1 MPKISYL
8 LLEKK
13 RYLWFYP
20 KAQIFIIE
28 KYKNQIIY
36 MKYPQLNN
44 PGFVSCLKTK

>member
-20 KAQIFIIE
+20 KAQIFVIE

-36 MKYPQLNN
+36 IKYPQPIESKIIQALYHA
-44 PGFVSCLKTK
+44 